1 MDALTQSFFE
11 LLDAANGDLTVLYSY
26 LVDFFGSATTAEQV
40 VITEDL
46 VLG

>member
-11 LLDAANGDLTVLYSY
+11 LLDAANGDLDLLFNY
-26 LVDFFGSATTAEQV
+26 LVDFFGSSSAAEQV